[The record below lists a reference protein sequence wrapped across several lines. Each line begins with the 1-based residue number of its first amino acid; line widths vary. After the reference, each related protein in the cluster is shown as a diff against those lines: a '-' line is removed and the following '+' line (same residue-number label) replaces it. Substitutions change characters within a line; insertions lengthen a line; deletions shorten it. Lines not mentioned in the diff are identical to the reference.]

1 MTNSDGIDVEH
12 VPRSERHGSMYWNI
26 FLRGK
31 IARRTEMMESGATCN
46 PLKKL
51 CRSVVTACLLVSLSS
66 SSLAAQTS
74 STTSSSSEALSGF
87 SSPSQFASSLTLPE
101 YIISPDDVL
110 SINVYDAPDISG
122 EYRVGPT
129 GQLELPLLPEAVEA
143 VGLTPAQLSSL
154 LVKKYADE
162 EIFSHARVTVAV
174 KQSRVH
180 SIAVAGAV
188 KSPQIYPL
196 FGKTTFLDVLSQ
208 AGGLSDDAGN
218 MAVVTRGGVAIQALK
233 KSGACTPPNG
243 DVGCAET
250 FTIDLKRLMETGDP
264 VSNVELYPGDRITI
278 QRAGVIYVVGAV
290 NRPGGFPL
298 RSSDEEM
305 TVLKALAL
313 AEDTKPTAQKSKAV
327 IIRTNPEEKNGRKE
341 IAVNLKNVLAGR
353 APDPRMQANDILFL
367 PNSSGMT
374 ALRRGVDAAVAV
386 ATGLAIVYRP

>member
-110 SINVYDAPDISG
+110 SINVYDAPDVSG
-122 EYRVGPT
+122 EYRVGPA
-129 GQLELPLLPEAVEA
+129 GQLELPLLAEAVEA
-143 VGLTPAQLSSL
+143 AGLTPAQLSRL
-154 LVKKYADE
+154 LVKKYGEE
-162 EIFSHARVTVAV
+162 EIFSNAHVTVAV
-174 KQSRVH
+174 KQSRIH

-196 FGKTTFLDVLSQ
+196 FG
-208 AGGLSDDAGN
+208 
-218 MAVVTRGGVAIQALK
+218 
-233 KSGACTPPNG
+233 
-243 DVGCAET
+243 
-250 FTIDLKRLMETGDP
+250 
-264 VSNVELYPGDRITI
+264 
-278 QRAGVIYVVGAV
+278 
-290 NRPGGFPL
+290 
-298 RSSDEEM
+298 
-305 TVLKALAL
+305 
-313 AEDTKPTAQKSKAV
+313 
-327 IIRTNPEEKNGRKE
+327 
-341 IAVNLKNVLAGR
+341 
-353 APDPRMQANDILFL
+353 
-367 PNSSGMT
+367 
-374 ALRRGVDAAVAV
+374 
-386 ATGLAIVYRP
+386 

>member
-1 MTNSDGIDVEH
+1 
-12 VPRSERHGSMYWNI
+12 
-26 FLRGK
+26 
-31 IARRTEMMESGATCN
+31 MMVFAGVACDLT
-46 PLKKL
+46 KL
-51 CRSVVTACLLVSLSS
+51 CGRSLPVCLLLSAFCAS
-66 SSLAAQTS
+66 VAAQTS
-74 STTSSSSEALSGF
+74 TPTRSLSQNSSGIDLS
-87 SSPSQFASSLTLPE
+87 PKFASAPELPD

-110 SINVYDAPDISG
+110 GISVYDAPDVSG

-129 GQLELPLLPEAVEA
+129 GQLELPLLSEAVVA
-143 VGLTPAQLSSL
+143 AGLTPAQLSSL
-154 LVKKYADE
+154 LVKKYAEE

-196 FGKTTFLDVLSQ
+196 FAKTTFLDVLSQ

-298 RSSDEEM
+298 RSGDEEM

-374 ALRRGVDAAVAV
+374 ALRRGVEAAVAV
-386 ATGLAIVYRP
+386 ATGLAIYRP

>member
-1 MTNSDGIDVEH
+1 M
-12 VPRSERHGSMYWNI
+12 
-26 FLRGK
+26 
-31 IARRTEMMESGATCN
+31 RRTEMIVSAGVMCA
-46 PLKKL
+46 PRRKL
-51 CRSVVTACLLVSLSS
+51 RSSSLVAAYLLVSVSC

-74 STTSSSSEALSGF
+74 STTSSSSKTLSGPGL
-87 SSPSQFASSLTLPE
+87 PSKFASSLTLPE

-110 SINVYDAPDISG
+110 SISVYDAPDVSG

-196 FGKTTFLDVLSQ
+196 FGKTTFLAALSP
-208 AGGLSDDAGN
+208 AGGLSDAAGN
-218 MAVVTRGGVAIQALK
+218 MAVVTRGGVAIQALN
-233 KSGACTPPNG
+233 KSRARTPPNG
-243 DVGCAET
+243 DVGFAET

-278 QRAGVIYVVGAV
+278 PRAGVIDVVGAV

-386 ATGLAIVYRP
+386 ATGLAIVYR